1 MEARKVQRVGYS
13 TLTVSLPRE
22 WVQDVKLKA
31 GDIVSIKREDDGTL
45 KLIPGTEHKPE
56 EVKNC
61 IVNADLCTSSNLLT
75 RVITGNYI
83 LGHDT
88 IQIVS
93 KDELK
98 KIHLGEIRAT
108 TQRLTG
114 LSIVEQ
120 TLKQVTLQSFVDPTR
135 FPIYGLMRRL
145 HIIISSMIDAS
156 VKALVEKRPE
166 LATEVTH
173 MEEESDRIYWL
184 IVRQLLLA
192 IRDRSVGSKIGI
204 ESPVHIAGN
213 RVIAKTLEEMADS
226 AENIAN
232 EVIMIKDREVSS
244 EAILNDIAKFSA
256 LVTKISDQSM
266 KALLTSDIMLSNDS
280 VEMVEASENE
290 ERKLTQK
297 VLTYVKD
304 VSVAVS
310 LRTIVWNLGQICKY
324 CRMIGEV
331 TINRILEK
339 PSEICEYLP
348 IPEPHSHPPKVS

>member
-13 TLTVSLPRE
+13 TLTVSLPRD
-22 WVQDVKLKA
+22 WVEDVKLKA
-31 GDIVSIKREDDGTL
+31 GDIVSIKREDDGSL
-45 KLIPGTEHKPE
+45 KLIPGTEHKRE
-56 EVKNC
+56 EIKNC
-61 IVNADLCTSSNLLT
+61 VVNADLCNSNNLLT

-88 IQIVS
+88 IQIVA

-98 KIHLGEIRAT
+98 RHHLEEIRTT

-120 TLKQVTLQSFVDPTR
+120 TLKQITLQSFVDPTR

-145 HIIISSMIDAS
+145 HIIISSMLEAS
-156 VKALVEKRPE
+156 IKALVERRPE
-166 LATEVTH
+166 LAVEVAH

-192 IRDRSVGSKIGI
+192 IRDRSVGAKIGI
-204 ESPVHIAGN
+204 ESPLHIPGN
-213 RVIAKTLEEMADS
+213 RVVAKTLEEMADS
-226 AENIAN
+226 AENISK
-232 EVIMIKDREVSS
+232 EVLALKDHDVVS
-244 EAILNDIAKFSA
+244 ETILNDIAKFCSQ
-256 LVTKISDQSM
+256 VIKISEHSV
-266 KALLTSDIMLSNDS
+266 KGLLTTEINLANQA
-280 VEMVEASENE
+280 VEMVETAEND

-304 VSVAVS
+304 ATAAAS
-310 LRTIVWNLGQICKY
+310 LRIIVWNLGQVAKF

-331 TINRILEK
+331 TINRVLER
-339 PSEICEYLP
+339 PSEICEYMPLQ
-348 IPEPHSHPPKVS
+348 EAKAS